1 MTILGFGRNKSAA
14 DNSDSNNDKVA
25 KDGIVPLKVEA
36 KSAQKAQKKYKR
48 DKIKQQK
55 WQKTLDEFI
64 RLNPDCDDTGCSGY
78 YTVQEVVENF
88 KPTLEKWKKQ
98 KNKGIK
104 KDGAL
109 DKLRINGS
117 LGIGIQE
124 AEFVTQFLNNSGVYI
139 SQDLL
144 FVRFW
149 GSVGIL
155 F

>member
-36 KSAQKAQKKYKR
+36 KSAQKKYKR

-55 WQKTLDEFI
+55 WQKKLDDFI

-104 KDGAL
+104 KL
-109 DKLRINGS
+109 
-117 LGIGIQE
+117 
-124 AEFVTQFLNNSGVYI
+124 Y
-139 SQDLL
+139 
-144 FVRFW
+144 
-149 GSVGIL
+149 
-155 F
+155 